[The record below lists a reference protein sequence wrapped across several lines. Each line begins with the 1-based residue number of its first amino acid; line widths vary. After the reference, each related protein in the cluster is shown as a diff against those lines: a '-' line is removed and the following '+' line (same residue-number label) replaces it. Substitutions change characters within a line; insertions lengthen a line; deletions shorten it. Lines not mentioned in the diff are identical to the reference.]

1 MHRNGTTTQGLTEE
15 NFKCTSVFGNLQN
28 KAKRHCAKVKIA
40 STSKKKLFENN
51 RMHLK
56 VPKKKKNVK
65 KVCDNKRFAVSN
77 SCQFFTSFFA
87 LANQL

>member
-1 MHRNGTTTQGLTEE
+1 MHRTGTTTQGLTEE

-28 KAKRHCAKVKIA
+28 KAKRHCARVKIA

-56 VPKKKKNVK
+56 VPKKKQQK
-65 KVCDNKRFAVSN
+65 KDCDNKRFAVFN
-77 SCQFFTSFFA
+77 SCQFFTIF
-87 LANQL
+87 LAPASQF